1 MPLLRTEKV
10 HGVQCKFYD
19 GDVVKVGTTAA
30 RFTIK
35 VPADE
40 ASWFSTRLRTE
51 LIKRKLAE
59 AAELPVDEA
68 GEAAMAAKA
77 AEVAKAAERRAASK
91 EAAAAASS
99 PRKKAAAALEQAMSH
114 AQLAEK
120 QYEVAEVQAKVA
132 RVWKAASTLRWP
144 RRLQRLCKRWTRSCS
159 EGHRP
164 RRCEPSPPSPGV
176 FQHHPLHVR
185 QPERTP
191 QPNKVV

>member
-77 AEVAKAAERRAASK
+77 ADVAKAAERRAASK
-91 EAAAAASS
+91 EAASAAASS

-132 RVWKAASTLRWP
+132 RVWKAASTLAKAAP
-144 RRLQRLCKRWTRSCS
+144 KAAQTLDAFLQR
-159 EGHRP
+159 GA
-164 RRCEPSPPSPGV
+164 PP
-176 FQHHPLHVR
+176 
-185 QPERTP
+185 TTM
-191 QPNKVV
+191 

>member
-59 AAELPVDEA
+59 AAELSVDEA

-99 PRKKAAAALEQAMSH
+99 PLGRRQQRRLSKRRAMRNSLKSSMRL
-114 AQLAEK
+114 QRCRPRWQGSGK
-120 QYEVAEVQAKVA
+120 RRQP
-132 RVWKAASTLRWP
+132 WP
-144 RRLQRLCKRWTRSCS
+144 RRLQRLRKRWTRSCS

>member
-1 MPLLRTEKV
+1 M

-91 EAAAAASS
+91 EAASADI
-99 PRKKAAAALEQAMSH
+99 PR
-114 AQLAEK
+114 
-120 QYEVAEVQAKVA
+120 
-132 RVWKAASTLRWP
+132 
-144 RRLQRLCKRWTRSCS
+144 
-159 EGHRP
+159 
-164 RRCEPSPPSPGV
+164 PG
-176 FQHHPLHVR
+176 
-185 QPERTP
+185 
-191 QPNKVV
+191 